1 MNKKSIEKY
10 YLERIP
16 YPKDY
21 EPTSWVKSVVGNK
34 YKSNDKVW
42 ICIGYDPGCGFWMEN
57 IEDSNELAK
66 FQEKGLL
73 KLVKSY
79 HRRKFKGKCKQKL

>member
-1 MNKKSIEKY
+1 MNRQSIEKY

-21 EPTSWVKSVVGNK
+21 EPTSWVKSVVGNIFVGD
-34 YKSNDKVW
+34 SWAISKVW

-57 IEDSNELAK
+57 IEDSNELTNISERAIDKTWHK
-66 FQEKGLL
+66 FYKGL
-73 KLVKSY
+73 
-79 HRRKFKGKCKQKL
+79 

>member
-1 MNKKSIEKY
+1 MNRQSIEKY

-57 IEDSNELAK
+57 IEDSNELTNISERAIDKTWHK
-66 FQEKGLL
+66 FYKGL
-73 KLVKSY
+73 
-79 HRRKFKGKCKQKL
+79 

>member
-1 MNKKSIEKY
+1 MNRQSIEKY

-57 IEDSNELAK
+57 IEDSNELANISERAINKTWHK
-66 FQEKGLL
+66 FYKGL
-73 KLVKSY
+73 
-79 HRRKFKGKCKQKL
+79 